1 MGAPGLAQRSILI
14 VEDEGVVAKDVEN
27 RLVAQGYEI
36 AGWVV
41 SGEDALIEVES
52 SAPDLVLMDIYLKGA
67 LNGIEAAERI
77 RRQYDVPVVFV
88 TAYADDETL
97 SRAKIAGPFGYLV
110 KPFSER
116 DLHSTIEIALYK
128 HELDRT
134 VRDQQAFLSAVFEGV
149 PCSVVVVGER
159 HRIKM
164 VNRHFEEAFGVIN
177 SDSIDQ
183 CVGDVLGCPAAIEKP
198 GRCCTLDGCDG
209 CQFHAAIEDALSGQG
224 AERRRCRFDFHDAD
238 HPRVMTLLISSA
250 AVQHRGE
257 PLVILILEDVT
268 ELAGL
273 RRLLTAEKSFAGI
286 VGATPAMREIFNT
299 IMEIADINVPVMV
312 LGESGTGKELVAGAI
327 HEKGSRSK
335 KIFVPVNCAALP
347 DGLLESE
354 LFGHVKGSFTGAVRD
369 RKGRFQLAHRGTIF
383 LDEIGD
389 LSAAMQVKLLRVL
402 QEGTFE
408 PVGGEKT
415 MTVDVRVICATNK
428 NLEEE
433 VSAGRFREDL
443 YYRLCVVPITLPPLR
458 DRIDDVPLIAEYIVE
473 KESAISGGRLVS
485 LSPEVIRVFMA
496 HDWPGNIRELQ
507 NVLRF
512 AFIKCTSGVIKPE
525 HLPPTFRKLTAETIP
540 ATQKGTGLTEIALV
554 NALKQSKGNRS
565 AAARLLGVSRATLYR
580 FLADH
585 PDVPS
590 SF

>member
-1 MGAPGLAQRSILI
+1 LAQRSILI
-14 VEDEGVVAKDVEN
+14 VEDQGVVAKDVEN
-27 RLVAQGYEI
+27 RLVAQGYEV

-41 SGEDALIEVES
+41 SGEEALTEVEAL
-52 SAPDLVLMDIYLKGA
+52 APDLVLMDIYLKGA
-67 LNGIEAAERI
+67 LNGIEAAEKI

-88 TAYADDETL
+88 TAYADEETL
-97 SRAKIAGPFGYLV
+97 SRAKIVGPFGYLV

-149 PCSVVVVGER
+149 PCSVVVVGDR

-164 VNRHFEEAFGVIN
+164 VNRHFEEAFGVI
-177 SDSIDQ
+177 SGDSVDV
-183 CVGDVLGCPAAIEKP
+183 CFGDVLGCPSATGKL
-198 GRCCTLDGCDG
+198 GQCGTLDGCGG
-209 CQFHAAIEDALSGQG
+209 CQFHAAIEDALSGHG
-224 AERRRCRFDFHDAD
+224 AERRRCRFDFCDAE

-250 AVQHRGE
+250 AVHHRGE
-257 PLVILILEDVT
+257 QLVILILEDVT
-268 ELAGL
+268 ELTGL

-299 IMEIADINVPVMV
+299 IMEVADINVPVMV

-327 HEKGSRSK
+327 HEKGARSK
-335 KIFVPVNCAALP
+335 KLFVPVNCAALP

-369 RKGRFQLAHRGTIF
+369 RKGRFQLAHGGTIF

-389 LSAAMQVKLLRVL
+389 LSPAMQVKLLRVL

-415 MTVDVRVICATNK
+415 VRVDVRVICATNK
-428 NLEEE
+428 DLEEE
-433 VSAGRFREDL
+433 VGAGRFREDL

-458 DRIDDVPLIAEYIVE
+458 DRIDDLPLLAEFIVE
-473 KESAISGGRLVS
+473 KESATSGGRLVS
-485 LSPEVIRVFMA
+485 LSPEVIRLFMA

-512 AFIKCTSGVIKPE
+512 AFIKCTSGVITRD
-525 HLPPTFRKLTAETIP
+525 HLPPTFRKLADE
-540 ATQKGTGLTEIALV
+540 ATTPTQTRAGLTEEALAE
-554 NALKQSKGNRS
+554 ALERTKGNRS
-565 AAARLLGVSRATLYR
+565 EAARLLGVSRATLYR

-585 PDVPS
+585 SDASNGV
-590 SF
+590 